1 MDSVSCSG
9 GCHSRCRGASPQPP
23 ATIATQDTEPASQ
36 TAQATSPL
44 PPHDRAFPPE
54 LPPQTGPTY
63 RTIATGRPQRLA
75 ALAVGNDIGDEP
87 PTFTLS
93 AVSLTLEKALYVLNG
108 IQRSSTSWTTSTL
121 SALSAPGVIAGVAAL
136 AAAGLRVARGLRAR

>member
-1 MDSVSCSG
+1 ME
-9 GCHSRCRGASPQPP
+9 HRRSRQPQSSRK
-23 ATIATQDTEPASQ
+23 TQRRLARPRK
-36 TAQATSPL
+36 PL
-44 PPHDRAFPPE
+44 LPHDGAFPPE

-75 ALAVGNDIGDEP
+75 ALAVGNDIGGEP

-93 AVSLTLEKALYVLNG
+93 AVSLTLEKAWVSVLNG